1 MKTRYTDEQI
11 IGFLK
16 QAAAGT
22 PVKDLCRKHG
32 FSDASFY
39 IWRQKFGGMEVPDA
53 KRLRAL
59 EGELTLRFVGGP
71 AAPAVLVRTS
81 PGPVSQARYALYP
94 RSGGDPVTAD
104 WRDFPVLARAV
115 TTGVSVHE
123 GIFFGSA
130 GLWLNT
136 ATAAVLVWVCAG
148 GTAAWWA
155 RTPA

>member
-1 MKTRYTDEQI
+1 MDQ
-11 IGFLK
+11 FLR
-16 QAAAGT
+16 QYDPGAVAASHGPVSLFGPSFGSDKART
-22 PVKDLCRKHG
+22 PQLIVD
-32 FSDASFY
+32 DA
-39 IWRQKFGGMEVPDA
+39 
-53 KRLRAL
+53 RARGL